1 MKQLEKRRRASS
13 STAQKP
19 QKKKAS
25 LRIVKQNG
33 QVIELGKYVVS
44 DPKICHGH
52 LTFKG
57 TRIMVGPVLAALAE
71 GRSKKEILR
80 SWPRLTWAAVQ
91 EAQILAV
98 HRLLFDFPDGKRLW
112 LNFIED
118 AIAETYNKL
127 KTDRGMLLEPAIGGR

>member
-1 MKQLEKRRRASS
+1 MKMPLKKRQLSS
-13 STAQKP
+13 HVVQKT
-19 QKKKAS
+19 KKDA
-25 LRIVKQNG
+25 LPRITKSSKNG

-71 GRSKKEILR
+71 GRSKREILR
-80 SWPRLTWAAVQ
+80 SWPRLTWEAVQ

-112 LNFIED
+112 LNYIED
-118 AIAETYNKL
+118 AVAENYQKYEEL
-127 KTDRGMLLEPAIGGR
+127 KGRTS

>member
-1 MKQLEKRRRASS
+1 MKQLEKRPRASS
-13 STAQKP
+13 SLAQKP

-25 LRIVKQNG
+25 LRIVKHNNG

-118 AIAETYNKL
+118 TIAEAYNKY
-127 KTDRGMLLEPAIGGR
+127 ESSIGGR